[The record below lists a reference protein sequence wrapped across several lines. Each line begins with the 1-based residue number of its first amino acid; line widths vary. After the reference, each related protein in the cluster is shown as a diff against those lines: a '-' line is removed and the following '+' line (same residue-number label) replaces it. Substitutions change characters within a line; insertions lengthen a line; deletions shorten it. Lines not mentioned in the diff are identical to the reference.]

1 MDQLPTNVMTLIDY
15 LSNYGAKCYIVGG
28 WVRDYLLGINNNDID
43 IEVFDIDYES
53 LLVLS
58 KMLDDNAEGFRKY
71 GVIKLPNLG
80 VDLSLPKYEITNNES
95 NYNKIRYEIDPH
107 LSLKQASMRRDLSI
121 NCVYYDPLTN
131 EIIDPQLGVEDVIN
145 HRCRIINPNFSDDP
159 VRLIRLIYY
168 TVKYDLTIDQQ
179 VLDIIEPMCI
189 DNISEGKLKSYIN
202 KIKSVDGYYQLL
214 IDKGL
219 LEKVEDY
226 L

>member
-15 LSNYGAKCYIVGG
+15 LTNYGAKCYIVGG

-43 IEVFDIDYES
+43 IEVFDIDYDS

-58 KMLDDNAEGFRKY
+58 KMLDDNAEGFSKY
-71 GVIKLPNLG
+71 GVIKLPNLSI
-80 VDLSLPKYEITNNES
+80 DLSLPKYEISNNES

-107 LSLKQASMRRDLSI
+107 LSLKQASIRRDLSI
-121 NCVYYDPLTN
+121 NSIYYDPISN

-145 HRCRIINPNFSDDP
+145 HRCRIINPNFSNDP

-179 VLDIIEPMCI
+179 VIDIIKPMSI
-189 DNISEGKLKSYIN
+189 NNISEGKLKYYIN

-214 IDKGL
+214 INKGL
-219 LEKVEDY
+219 LKKVEDY

>member
-15 LSNYGAKCYIVGG
+15 LSNYGAKSYIVGG

-43 IEVFDIDYES
+43 IEVFNIDYES
-53 LLVLS
+53 FLVLS
-58 KMLDDNAEGFRKY
+58 EMLDDNAEGFRQY
-71 GVIKLPNLG
+71 GVVKLPNLG
-80 VDLSLPKYEITNNES
+80 VDLSLPKYEIANDES

-121 NCVYYDPLTN
+121 NCIYYDPLTN
-131 EIIDPQLGVEDVIN
+131 EIVDPQLGVEDVIN
-145 HRCRIINPNFSDDP
+145 HRCRIINPNFRDDP

-179 VLDIIEPMCI
+179 VLDIIEPMLI
-189 DNISEGKLKSYIN
+189 DNISEEKLKSYIK

-219 LEKVEDY
+219 LKKVEDY

>member
-15 LSNYGAKCYIVGG
+15 LSNYGAKSYIVGG

-43 IEVFDIDYES
+43 IEVFNIDYES

-58 KMLDDNAEGFRKY
+58 KMLDDNAEGFRQY
-71 GVIKLPNLG
+71 GVVKLPNLG
-80 VDLSLPKYEITNNES
+80 VDLSLPKYEIANDES

-121 NCVYYDPLTN
+121 NCIYYDPLTN
-131 EIIDPQLGVEDVIN
+131 EIVDPQLGVVDVIN
-145 HRCRIINPNFSDDP
+145 HRCRIINPNFRDDP

-179 VLDIIEPMCI
+179 VLDIIEPMLI
-189 DNISEGKLKSYIN
+189 DNISEEKLKSYIK

-219 LEKVEDY
+219 LKKVEDY

>member
-15 LSNYGAKCYIVGG
+15 LSNYGAKSYIVGG

-43 IEVFDIDYES
+43 IEVFNIDYES

-58 KMLDDNAEGFRKY
+58 KMLDDNAEGFRQY
-71 GVIKLPNLG
+71 GVVKLPNLG
-80 VDLSLPKYEITNNES
+80 VDLSLPKYEIANDES

-121 NCVYYDPLTN
+121 NCIYYDPLTN
-131 EIIDPQLGVEDVIN
+131 EIVDPQLGVEDVIN
-145 HRCRIINPNFSDDP
+145 HRCRIINPNFRDDP

-179 VLDIIEPMCI
+179 VLDIIEPMLI
-189 DNISEGKLKSYIN
+189 DNISEEKLKSYIK

-219 LEKVEDY
+219 LKKVEDY

>member
-15 LSNYGAKCYIVGG
+15 LSNYGAKSYIVGG

-43 IEVFDIDYES
+43 IEVFNIDYES

-58 KMLDDNAEGFRKY
+58 KMLDDNAEGFRQY
-71 GVIKLPNLG
+71 GVVKLPNLG
-80 VDLSLPKYEITNNES
+80 VDLSLPKYEIANDES

-121 NCVYYDPLTN
+121 NCIYYDPLTN
-131 EIIDPQLGVEDVIN
+131 EIVDPQLGVEDVIN
-145 HRCRIINPNFSDDP
+145 HRCRIINPNFRDDP

-179 VLDIIEPMCI
+179 VLDIIEPMLI

-202 KIKSVDGYYQLL
+202 KIKSVTGYYQLL

-219 LEKVEDY
+219 LKKVEDY

>member
-15 LSNYGAKCYIVGG
+15 LTNYGAKCYIVGG

-43 IEVFDIDYES
+43 IEVFDIDYDS

-58 KMLDDNAEGFRKY
+58 KMLDDNAEGFSKY
-71 GVIKLPNLG
+71 GVIKLPNLSI
-80 VDLSLPKYEITNNES
+80 DLSLPKYEISNNES

-107 LSLKQASMRRDLSI
+107 LSLKQASRRRDLSI
-121 NCVYYDPLTN
+121 NSIYYDPLTS

-145 HRCRIINPNFSDDP
+145 HRCRIINPNFSNDP

-179 VLDIIEPMCI
+179 VIDIIKPMSI
-189 DNISEGKLKSYIN
+189 NNISEGKLKYYIN

-214 IDKGL
+214 INKGL
-219 LEKVEDY
+219 LKKVEDY